1 VHSIVGQ
8 GKFVP
13 LQLAALDSDEAIAAD
28 GFHVLVPHMGLG
40 TVLTIYG
47 QFGAKKNKL
56 LVNPSVKNQHIKN
69 EPFFEWLRD
78 VTKDYGATK
87 GDRRK
92 AYVEEGKERM
102 FSLQLVAGSDE
113 YYEHRDFC
121 NQATFHMPK
130 WIRFRRIG
138 ALPVLKT

>member
-1 VHSIVGQ
+1 M
-8 GKFVP
+8 
-13 LQLAALDSDEAIAAD
+13 LAELDSDEAIAAD
-28 GFHVLVPHMGLG
+28 GLHVLVPHTGHG
-40 TVLTIYG
+40 TVLTISG

-56 LVNPSVKNQHIKN
+56 LVNPSVKNRGPKN
-69 EPFFEWLRD
+69 EPFFGWLSD
-78 VTKDYGATK
+78 ATKDYGATK

-92 AYVEEGKERM
+92 AYVEDGTERM

-113 YYEHRDFC
+113 YYEHRDYH

-138 ALPVLKT
+138 PLPVLKT

>member
-1 VHSIVGQ
+1 MHSIVGK

-13 LQLAALDSDEAIAAD
+13 LMLAELDSAEALVAD
-28 GFHVLVPHMGLG
+28 GLHVLVPHTGLSK
-40 TVLTIYG
+40 VMTISG
-47 QFGAKKNKL
+47 QFGAKKCKL
-56 LVNPSVKNQHIKN
+56 LVNPSVKNRGIKN
-69 EPFFEWLRD
+69 EPFFEWLND

-92 AYVEEGKERM
+92 AYVEDGTERM

-113 YYEHRDFC
+113 YYEHRDYQ

-138 ALPVLKT
+138 PLPVLKT